1 MRTLKYLGVVFDN
14 VMIWK
19 AHADYLCKKVANRL
33 SILGRMRGFITKDA
47 AILVYNILILPIF
60 DHCDIALSSLL
71 RQDYDR
77 LRRLKK

>member
-1 MRTLKYLGVVFDN
+1 MRTLKYLSVVFDN

-19 AHADYLCKKVANRL
+19 AHADHLCKKVANRL

-77 LRRLKK
+77 LQRLKK